1 MRLLR
6 KGLWVIGVALLGVF
20 SAVAANQILN
30 DGQWNVWWLVAA
42 VEEGRIGQPALARPF
57 GPGGGTQ
64 ISGCD
69 GIQVG
74 NDNKQWNV
82 AWPWQITRA
91 RRCR

>member
-42 VEEGRIGQPALARPF
+42 VVLAALGGWLGSRGSDPQAQRVRRRTDRPAGLGPSLRPRW
-57 GPGGGTQ
+57 
-64 ISGCD
+64 
-69 GIQVG
+69 G
-74 NDNKQWNV
+74 NPDQ
-82 AWPWQITRA
+82 RL
-91 RRCR
+91 